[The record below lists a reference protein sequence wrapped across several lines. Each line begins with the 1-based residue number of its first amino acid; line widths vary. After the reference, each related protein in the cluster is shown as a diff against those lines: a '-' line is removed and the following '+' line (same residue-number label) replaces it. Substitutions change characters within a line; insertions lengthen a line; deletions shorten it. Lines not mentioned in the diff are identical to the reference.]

1 MPEQNLKRDM
11 KAKMKKPMEG
21 FEPPT
26 RSLRRNGSSSI
37 SNLLIYSQVPR
48 LKTMLFD
55 IKNGSNFRA
64 LLDER
69 TARSHHTR
77 CCAHV
82 TSGYAK
88 ISW

>member
-1 MPEQNLKRDM
+1 
-11 KAKMKKPMEG
+11 
-21 FEPPT
+21 
-26 RSLRRNGSSSI
+26 
-37 SNLLIYSQVPR
+37 
-48 LKTMLFD
+48 MLFD

-69 TARSHHTR
+69 SARSHHTR